1 MKKCF
6 ALVLLAL
13 VPLLAY
19 GCGGGSPSDVAK
31 AFYKAGNAGKYSE
44 AESYLS
50 FEARVVYRQPPMFGV
65 TQSFD
70 NQMDAVTKGGTITRI
85 DVEEGKDYGGYAVV
99 LVTLHYD
106 DGGQASDTL
115 SLLKEDGQW
124 RIVTSALLLTA
135 H

>member
-1 MKKCF
+1 MKKRI
-6 ALVLLAL
+6 ALALLAM
-13 VPLLAY
+13 VPLLVY

-31 AFYKAGNAGKYSE
+31 AFYKAGNEGNYSE

-50 FEARVVYRQPPMFGV
+50 FEARAVYRQPVFGL

-99 LVTLHYD
+99 LVTLHYA

-115 SLLKEDGQW
+115 SLLKEDGRW

-135 H
+135 R